1 MIQRIA
7 RLLRGEGI
15 DSLLA
20 RGSAQSFLIQGTGA
34 LLLLVTEI
42 LTARLLGPQAFSV
55 YSMAMAWV
63 YILALLGT
71 LGLNQALLKLVPAYE
86 ATGEWGLLRGA
97 IRRANLWAGTA
108 TILLAIIAIGILWAL
123 GSCCMDKALVPVF
136 LVAIAIIPVQ
146 VFSSLRQ
153 AVLRGLHRISSA
165 LAPEFILRPVLF
177 GMALI
182 AFSFWAG
189 TPGAVEVL
197 TFYLASSCVAFMV
210 GVYLLQ
216 RSFPAEV
223 IRHPA
228 AYRDREWLAVAL
240 PLLIIVGLNLIS
252 TRIDIVML
260 GALSR
265 ADEVGTYAAA
275 SRVADIVVFGLA
287 AANAVVAPIIAR
299 LYAVGDRGSL
309 QQIVRHVAQGI
320 ALFTL
325 PIALILTL
333 FGKPILGLFGAGFE
347 DGYAVLLVLLAGQII
362 NALAGP
368 VGYLMAMTGHQVKAM
383 KIVAIS
389 AASNIVLNG
398 VLIPMHGAIGAAVAT
413 AISVMIWNVM
423 MLCFVRAE
431 LDLSPSLVPIRCRRK

>member
-7 RLLRGEGI
+7 RLFRERGIE
-15 DSLLA
+15 SLLA
-20 RGSAQSFLIQGTGA
+20 QGGAQSLLIQGTGA
-34 LLLLVTEI
+34 LLLFLTEM
-42 LTARLLGPQAFSV
+42 LTAQLLGRQAFGQ

-97 IRRANLWAGTA
+97 IRRANLWAGTTA
-108 TILLAIIAIGILWAL
+108 TLLAVIAILILWAL
-123 GSCCMDKALVPVF
+123 GSCCMDKALVPIF

-153 AVLRGLHRISSA
+153 AVLRGLHRIARA
-165 LAPEFILRPVLF
+165 LAPEFILRPILYGATLAAF
-177 GMALI
+177 AL
-182 AFSFWAG
+182 WAG
-189 TPGAVEVL
+189 TPGAVEAL
-197 TFYLASSCVAFMV
+197 ALYLASTCAAFMV
-210 GVYLLQ
+210 GAYLQ
-216 RSFPAEV
+216 HRSLPAPV
-223 IRHPA
+223 TRHPA
-228 AYRDREWLAVAL
+228 TYRDREWFAVAL
-240 PLLIIVGLNLIS
+240 PLLVIVGLNLIS

-260 GALSR
+260 GAFSR
-265 ADEVGTYAAA
+265 ADEVGGYAAA

-299 LYAVGDRGSL
+299 LHATGGREAL
-309 QQIVRHVAQGI
+309 RRIVRRVAQGI

-325 PIALILTL
+325 PVALILAL
-333 FGKPILGLFGAGFE
+333 FGKPILGLFGEGFE
-347 DGYAVLLVLLAGQII
+347 DGYAVLLVLLAGQMI

-383 KIVAIS
+383 KIVALS

-413 AISVMIWNVM
+413 ATSVMIWNMM
-423 MLCFVRAE
+423 MLCFVRTE
-431 LDLSPSLVPIRCRRK
+431 LDLNPSLVPVGCKKK

>member
-1 MIQRIA
+1 
-7 RLLRGEGI
+7 
-15 DSLLA
+15 
-20 RGSAQSFLIQGTGA
+20 
-34 LLLLVTEI
+34 
-42 LTARLLGPQAFSV
+42 
-55 YSMAMAWV
+55 
-63 YILALLGT
+63 
-71 LGLNQALLKLVPAYE
+71 
-86 ATGEWGLLRGA
+86 
-97 IRRANLWAGTA
+97 
-108 TILLAIIAIGILWAL
+108 
-123 GSCCMDKALVPVF
+123 MDKALVPVF